1 MKGWWAEHVS
11 ILTQRRK
18 RSQSRRDGD
27 IEEEDSVLLPP
38 GLELVLPVDTSA
50 SVQR

>member
-1 MKGWWAEHVS
+1 MS

-18 RSQSRRDGD
+18 RSQSRRDAD
-27 IEEEDSVLLPP
+27 VEEEDSVLLHPP

-50 SVQR
+50 SAQR